1 MNYLP
6 QKNSSIVLSNLLLL
20 CCALTFLVF
29 YLMLGLYNRAAS
41 DDIYSI
47 LQFKELG
54 AFKLLSKYYVS
65 WSGRW
70 PTLLY
75 FSVLL
80 NFSDPL
86 IDFHKYIFVYYLVTL
101 IILFFSLNFIL
112 KEVCRKAFHVVLTT
126 IESFVFS
133 ILFIASFYFFTFQ
146 STEAWWWICSSFV
159 YLQGIVALLTGT
171 ALVLNRKKHFLNLL
185 LIGICFAYLG
195 GSSEVYAISVIAVII
210 SVIVILRYHHREAL
224 QSFIKGPYFKSV
236 CLAASTFILS
246 AVISLSAPGNRSR
259 NDFRMAEDKS
269 VSLRE
274 TDKRPTQTVLDF
286 VKKYPFALGISMLAF
301 ILGRRVK
308 ELNPGSDLFK
318 RPARTLLLATLPF
331 LISVIVTWSFQKLF
345 LKEMIIP
352 ARAWTFSSFLLSV
365 YFYFLFFVLGYRIQL
380 KRMSTFLFSILIPV
394 SVLTLLILNTSN
406 QYKFTSKYANSYDRM
421 IEQLLKAN
429 TRGEKDIVF
438 VKSLPDP
445 GMLVPL
451 YPEDKN
457 ISEGLEQIMQLRFKI
472 KVENG
477 K

>member
-1 MNYLP
+1 MKLLT
-6 QKNSSIVLSNLLLL
+6 QKNSTIVLSNLLLF

-29 YLMLGLYNRAAS
+29 YLMLGFHNRAAS

-54 AFKLLSKYYVS
+54 AFKLLSKYYLS

-70 PTLLY
+70 PTILF

-80 NFSDPL
+80 NFSDP
-86 IDFHKYIFVYYLVTL
+86 ISDFHKYIFVYYLVTL
-101 IILFFSLNFIL
+101 LILFLSVNFIL
-112 KEVCRKAFHVVLTT
+112 KEVCRIAFHVVLT
-126 IESFVFS
+126 IFESFVFS
-133 ILFIASFYFFTFQ
+133 TLFIASFYFFTFQ
-146 STEAWWWICSSFV
+146 STEVWWWICSSFV

-171 ALVLNRKKHFLNLL
+171 ALVLNRKNHFLNLL

-195 GSSEVYAISVIAVII
+195 GSSEVYAISVIVVII
-210 SVIVILRYHHREAL
+210 STIVILRYRHRDAL

-236 CLAASTFILS
+236 CLAATTFILS
-246 AVISLSAPGNRSR
+246 AIISLSAPGNRSR
-259 NDFRMAEDKS
+259 NDFRIAEDKS

-274 TDKRPTQTVLDF
+274 TKARPSQTISDF
-286 VKKYPFALGISMLAF
+286 VKKFPFALGISMLAF

-352 ARAWTFSSFLLSV
+352 ARAWTFSSFFLSA
-365 YFYFLFFVLGYRIQL
+365 FFCCLFFVLGYKMQL
-380 KRMSTFLFSILIPV
+380 KRTSTLIFSILIPL

-406 QYKFTSKYANSYDRM
+406 QYKFTSRYANSYDRM

-429 TRGEKDIVF
+429 TRGEKDTVF
-438 VKSLPDP
+438 VKPLPDP
-445 GMLVPL
+445 GMLVAL

-457 ISEGLEQIMQLRFKI
+457 ILEGLEQIMQLPFKI